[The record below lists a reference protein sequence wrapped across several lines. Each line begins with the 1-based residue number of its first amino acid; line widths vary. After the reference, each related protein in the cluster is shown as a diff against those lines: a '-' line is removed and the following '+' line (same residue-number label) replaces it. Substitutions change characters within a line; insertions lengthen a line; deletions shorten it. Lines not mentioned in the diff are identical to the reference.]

1 MARTSS
7 PTSSSPRRVER
18 ELKVA
23 ACMCMAPAPP
33 RPMAPAYCVGMAPAH
48 ADIFRTYESHALDS
62 ARTGAPSH
70 RPSFLP
76 PPPPPCPFSCFI
88 PIRSDAPALRAR
100 AGVNGREGDGWISA
114 SDGWMD
120 ESSRRR
126 RR

>member
-48 ADIFRTYESHALDS
+48 ADILRTYESHALDS

-88 PIRSDAPALRAR
+88 PTLFSSARAR
-100 AGVNGREGDGWISA
+100 GSQWVRGREGDGWISA
-114 SDGWMD
+114 MDG
-120 ESSRRR
+120 
-126 RR
+126 